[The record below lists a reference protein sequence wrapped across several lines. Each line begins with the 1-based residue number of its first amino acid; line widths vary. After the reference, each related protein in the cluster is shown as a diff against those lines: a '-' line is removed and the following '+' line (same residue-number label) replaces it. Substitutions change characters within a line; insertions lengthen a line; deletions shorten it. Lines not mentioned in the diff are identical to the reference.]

1 MNRMETKKMERAAR
15 IRSAAI
21 TCFQANG
28 FKNTSMAMIAEAA
41 DISVGSLYN
50 YFKSKDELLLQPIL
64 VSQPEYNNDIDV
76 ILSQKTTI
84 EKRWQGITDIYVNS
98 FTRYGKRVWREFFST
113 VLSEKP
119 ELMQSITIIDQPFI
133 AGMVT
138 LLDMSENQNSKMTA
152 ELLYRLWLQNLL
164 QWLLSEDIKPE
175 NIQKK
180 FILDLK
186 TLGII

>member
-1 MNRMETKKMERAAR
+1 MNRMETKKIERATR

-21 TCFQANG
+21 KCFQANG

-50 YFKSKDELLLQPIL
+50 YFENKDELLLQPIFE
-64 VSQPEYNNDIDV
+64 SQPEYNNDIEE
-76 ILSQKTTI
+76 ILSLQTTI
-84 EKRWQGITDIYVNS
+84 EKRWQGIINIYISS

-119 ELMQSITIIDQPFI
+119 ELMQNITIIDQPFI
-133 AGMVT
+133 AAMVK
-138 LLDMSENQNSKMTA
+138 LLEMSEKQNSEMTA
-152 ELLYRLWLQNLL
+152 KLLYRLWLQNLL
-164 QWLLSEDIKPE
+164 QWILSEDVKPE
-175 NIQKK
+175 NILMK
-180 FILDLK
+180 FMIDLK